1 VRHGSLICAAVA
13 AAALGCA
20 PTAGADFTSSLSGT
34 NATLTGD
41 TAGDALVIDVVGGL
55 LHHNRDTAGDA
66 GFNGDFDWNT
76 TLAGDQTLAAA
87 SVALVNVVA
96 AGGDDTITLG
106 STGSPVTAGQARINV
121 NAGDGSDTLVWEDA
135 TDATGRTINF
145 QGDVF
150 NQVFVPFV
158 GFATGWTAGPPE
170 QIAVHAGTGADT
182 INLAGSTA
190 ATTSTIDAGGGADA
204 VKVGSGAAGMDHL
217 LGAVT
222 IQGAAGTDSLD
233 IDESSATAGH
243 SFTLDAATLQRNA
256 AALLGF
262 GGFEALSLAF
272 GSGNDTLT
280 ASSTVQ
286 GFTATG
292 GGGAD
297 NLMGGGGADV
307 IDGGDGDDRI
317 NSRDAQLDTDRCGT
331 GADTVTADLLDG
343 VASDCESQDRGVA
356 PTTVTTTVAVPG
368 PVAAPALTSLA
379 VAPRRF
385 AAARSGASIAAARH
399 ATVRYRL
406 SGFATVRFAV
416 EQLSK
421 GRISKDR
428 CARPTASNRRGKSC
442 TITKALKARFTYGG
456 VSGRNSFSFTGRLN
470 AKALKPGDYNLVA
483 TPLAADGKAGTPQ
496 RARFTIVR

>member
-1 VRHGSLICAAVA
+1 MSLM
-13 AAALGCA
+13 
-20 PTAGADFTSSLSGT
+20 P
-34 NATLTGD
+34 ATLPPQRASGH
-41 TAGDALVIDVVGGL
+41 LWRVGSPTCTLARREARTPGICG
-55 LHHNRDTAGDA
+55 RRCRQTAGDA
-66 GFNGDFDWNT
+66 GFNSNFDWNT
-76 TLAGDQTLAAA
+76 ASVGDQTLAAGSG
-87 SVALVNVVA
+87 SVVNVVA

-106 STGSPVTAGQARINV
+106 STGAPVTSGQARINV

-158 GFATGWTAGPPE
+158 GFATGWNGGPPE

-204 VKVGSGAAGMDHL
+204 VNVGNGADGMDDL
-217 LGAVT
+217 LGPVT

-233 IDESSATAGH
+233 IDESSATTGH
-243 SFTLDAATLQRNA
+243 SFALDAATLQRNG

-280 ASSTVQ
+280 ATSAAQ

-292 GGGAD
+292 GAGAD
-297 NLMGGGGADV
+297 NLTGGGGADV
-307 IDGGDGDDRI
+307 IDAGDGDDRLS
-317 NSRDAQLDTDRCGT
+317 SRDSQLDVDRCGT
-331 GADTVTADLLDG
+331 GADTVIADMLDG
-343 VASDCESQDRGVA
+343 VASDCERQDRGFPA
-356 PTTVTTTVAVPG
+356 A
-368 PVAAPALTSLA
+368 AAPAPVTNVTVAAAPSLTSLEL
-379 VAPRRF
+379 APKRF
-385 AAARSGASIAAARH
+385 SAARSGATITATARRGS
-399 ATVRYRL
+399 AVSYRL

-416 EQLSK
+416 EQLTK
-421 GRISKDR
+421 GRISKGR
-428 CARPTASNRRGKSC
+428 CARPTGSNRRGKSC
-442 TITKALKARFTYGG
+442 TMTKALKTRFTYGG
-456 VSGRNSFSFTGRLN
+456 VSGRNGFRFTGRLGSRPLN
-470 AKALKPGDYNLVA
+470 AGDYNLVA
-483 TPLAADGKAGTPQ
+483 TPLAADGKTGTPQ